1 MHRLAFAA
9 SAAALLIIIAE
20 PAPAAP
26 CASPAWFRD
35 GGLKGAVGELV
46 GMAKHADVSIAR
58 RDARRDLGR
67 RFVKERGRDILA
79 WPAVRGKV
87 NLQVYSEAEVAR
99 ALAQALAVHLP
110 DGRRLKSE
118 LACGSTHVAIAIDKK
133 DAYARLREAP
143 DLGEDIAL
151 ALAGKADEL
160 EARRR
165 EGEQRTLGTDYAD
178 AARTTER
185 LLKLSKTMRAEVLLE
200 SLMVAPLERRAEA
213 LAAELAMAKSVAW
226 EEDRKAALARA
237 SESALSHEKLIAAL
251 RAYKSKDYAAA
262 ADTFRTLAV
271 DGDEVAQ
278 TALALLHLE
287 AKGVRRDPGEAL
299 ALLKKAATKGYGPAK
314 FMAGTLH
321 LSGLG
326 TKPSPSEAAKWFTS
340 ADADGWTC
348 EVEVRQCRRS
358 K

>member
-1 MHRLAFAA
+1 MHRLAFAVF
-9 SAAALLIIIAE
+9 AAALLIINAD
-20 PAPAAP
+20 PALAAP

-35 GGLKGAVGELV
+35 GGLKGAAGELI

-58 RDARRDLGR
+58 RDARRDVGR
-67 RFVKERGRDILA
+67 RIVKERGRDILA

-87 NLQVYSEAEVAR
+87 NLQVYSETEVAR

-118 LACGSTHVAIAIDKK
+118 LACGSTHVAVAIDKK

-143 DLGEDIAL
+143 DLGEDVAM
-151 ALAGKADEL
+151 ALAGKVDRL
-160 EARRR
+160 EERRR
-165 EGEQRTLGTDYAD
+165 DGEQRTLGTEYTD
-178 AARTTER
+178 AAKTADR
-185 LLKLSKTMRAEVLLE
+185 LLKLAKTMRAEVLLE
-200 SLMVAPLERRAEA
+200 SLMTDALERRGEA
-213 LAAELAMAKSVAW
+213 LAAELATARTVSW
-226 EEDRKAALARA
+226 EEDRRAALARA
-237 SESALSHEKLIAAL
+237 GESALSHEKLIAAL

-262 ADTFRTLAV
+262 ADTFRILGV
-271 DGDEVAQ
+271 EGDELAQ
-278 TALALLHLE
+278 TALAILHLE

-299 ALLKKAATKGYGPAK
+299 ALLKKAAAKSYGPAK
-314 FMAGTLH
+314 VMLGTLH

-340 ADADGWTC
+340 ADVDGWTC
-348 EVEVRQCRRS
+348 EVEVRQCRHS